1 MLDHALPRCR
11 RSVTRP
17 VWSCRGHHVRQPC
30 AAMCPAICLSP
41 ATLRVAPKRRTGL

>member
-17 VWSCRGHHVRQPC
+17 LWSCRAP
-30 AAMCPAICLSP
+30 AARHIARGPKAQDRALGPVPLS
-41 ATLRVAPKRRTGL
+41 VF